1 MQAFNKQLVKEIRN
15 QLQDSIDMR
24 AYDELPDLD
33 IKVGNASY
41 DEDEVTF
48 KVIARIKGNKSKEEK
63 DLEVWARLHDLD
75 TNVTAMID
83 GKQFKLTGY
92 KSKARKRPYQIT
104 EQGSGKIFVC
114 DQQMVDHYFK
124 HRRKEANAVG

>member
-1 MQAFNKQLVKEIRN
+1 MEAFNKQLVKEIRT
-15 QLQDSIDMR
+15 QLQSSIDMR

-48 KVIARIKGNKSKEEK
+48 KVIARIKGNRSKEEK
-63 DLEVWARLHDLD
+63 DLDVWARLHDLD

-104 EQGSGKIFVC
+104 EQGSGKTFVC

>member
-24 AYDELPDLD
+24 GSALTDFN
-33 IKVGNASY
+33 IKVGNATY

-48 KVIARIKGNKSKEEK
+48 KVIVRIDGNKSREEK
-63 DLEVWARLHDLD
+63 DLDVWARLHDLD
-75 TNVTAMID
+75 TNVTAVID
-83 GKQFKLTGY
+83 GKQFKLTGFN
-92 KSKARKRPYQIT
+92 SKARKRPYQMT
-104 EQGSGKIFVC
+104 EQGSGKTFVC

>member
-1 MQAFNKQLVKEIRN
+1 MQSFNKQLVKEIRN
-15 QLQDSIDMR
+15 QLQSSINMR

-48 KVIARIKGNKSKEEK
+48 KVIARIKGNRSKEKK
-63 DLEVWARLHDLD
+63 DLDVWARLHDLD

-104 EQGSGKIFVC
+104 EQGSGKTFVC

>member
-1 MQAFNKQLVKEIRN
+1 MEAFNKQLVKEIRT
-15 QLQDSIDMR
+15 QLQSSINMR

-63 DLEVWARLHDLD
+63 DLDVWARLHDLD

-104 EQGSGKIFVC
+104 EQGSGKTFVC

>member
-1 MQAFNKQLVKEIRN
+1 MQAFNKQLVKEIRT
-15 QLQDSIDMR
+15 QLQSSIDMR

-63 DLEVWARLHDLD
+63 DLDVWARLHDLD
-75 TNVTAMID
+75 TNVTAIID

-104 EQGSGKIFVC
+104 EQGSGKTFVC

>member
-1 MQAFNKQLVKEIRN
+1 MQSFNKQLVKEIRN
-15 QLQDSIDMR
+15 QLQSSINMR

-48 KVIARIKGNKSKEEK
+48 QVIVRIKENKTREEK
-63 DLEVWARLHDLD
+63 DLDVWASLHDFEP
-75 TNVTAMID
+75 NVTAMIN
-83 GKQFKLTGY
+83 GKHFQLTGY
-92 KSKARKRPYQIT
+92 KRKARKRPYQIT
-104 EQGSGKIFVC
+104 EQGSGKTFVC

>member
-1 MQAFNKQLVKEIRN
+1 MQSFNKQLVKEIRN
-15 QLQDSIDMR
+15 QLQSSINMR

-48 KVIARIKGNKSKEEK
+48 KVIARIKGNKSREEK
-63 DLEVWARLHDLD
+63 DLDVWARLHDLD

-104 EQGSGKIFVC
+104 EQGSGKTFVC

>member
-1 MQAFNKQLVKEIRN
+1 MEAFNKQLVKEIRT
-15 QLQDSIDMR
+15 QLQSSIDMR

-63 DLEVWARLHDLD
+63 DLDVWARLHDLD
-75 TNVTAMID
+75 TNVTAIID

-104 EQGSGKIFVC
+104 EQGSGKTFVC

>member
-1 MQAFNKQLVKEIRN
+1 MQSFNKQLVKEIRN
-15 QLQDSIDMR
+15 QLQSSINMR

-48 KVIARIKGNKSKEEK
+48 KVIARIKGNRSKEEK
-63 DLEVWARLHDLD
+63 DLDVWARLHDLD

-104 EQGSGKIFVC
+104 EQGSGKTFVC